1 MIIVK
6 TIENLQKTLK
16 ILQKEGKSIG
26 FVPTMGAL
34 HQGHISLIT
43 QSKQENNLT
52 VCSIFVNPTQFNNA
66 TDLAKY
72 PRTIENDINF
82 LEKASCDLLFLPE
95 VEEMYPSSETLKK
108 YDLGYLETVLEG
120 EHRPGHFQGVCI
132 IVDKLLQAVKP
143 TTLYLGRKDFQQCMV
158 VKKMMQKE
166 HADINLVFA
175 DTVRENSGLA
185 MSSRN
190 MRLNEGE
197 KRTATTIFEC
207 LNYLK
212 TNIAKGSLQQTKQKA
227 IEMLQQKGFVV
238 DYVEI
243 VNEENLEIVENWN
256 SSAKLS
262 ALVAATLNQVRL
274 IDNMSIS

>member
-82 LEKASCDLLFLPE
+82 LEKANCDLLFLPE

-166 HADINLVFA
+166 HANINLVFA

-212 TNIAKGSLQQTKQKA
+212 TNIGKGSLQQTKQKA

>member
-95 VEEMYPSSETLKK
+95 VEELYPSGETLKK

-197 KRTATTIFEC
+197 KRTAITIFEC

-212 TNIAKGSLQQTKQKA
+212 TNIAKGSLPQTKQKA